1 MVAVLGAGSGWNNV
15 ECSSSVDV
23 FSLQISQGA
32 CWKLYY
38 PRLNLF
44 SLAVR
49 APLGSA
55 GSHHGRHRTSTPE
68 EIETGDLGGREGGR
82 GGRGGG
88 REGRRGGRERGKG
101 GREGGRERRER
112 EREGGRGGGERFSRQ
127 VLAQ

>member
-23 FSLQISQGA
+23 FSLQISRGA
-32 CWKLYY
+32 CRKLYY

-68 EIETGDLGGREGGR
+68 EIETGELGGREGGR
-82 GGRGGG
+82 EGRREGG
-88 REGRRGGRERGKG
+88 REGGEG

-112 EREGGRGGGERFSRQ
+112 EREGGRGGERFSRQ